1 MSIKLKIEGEIFEV
15 DPRYA
20 EVSGLIEVLVK
31 QSAGEEVIF
40 NFKTYNRPLNYQV
53 K

>member
-31 QSAGEEVIF
+31 QSAGEEVF
-40 NFKTYNRPLNYQV
+40 NILIIGIWIIKSNSD
-53 K
+53 